1 MPPRAFW
8 TSIGLTMPSRY
19 PRCDRSMRRYGRG
32 VDAATN
38 VGLLADPARLKV
50 VAALAL
56 GAGTIEEVAQA
67 AGLSLKDVALA
78 ARRLARAGL
87 VHRDGHALALHTER
101 FGEAARAAAASAPA
115 VEPLS
120 VDPAE
125 DAVLRSFLRAGR
137 LVSIPAQHSKRR
149 VVLEHLVHVFEPGV
163 RYPEREVNA
172 LLAAWHPDVAALR
185 RYLVDEALLSR
196 EAGVY
201 WRSGG
206 YVEV

>member
-1 MPPRAFW
+1 MEAG
-8 TSIGLTMPSRY
+8 SI
-19 PRCDRSMRRYGRG
+19 
-32 VDAATN
+32 
-38 VGLLADPARLKV
+38 VGLLADPVRLKV

-56 GAGTIEEVAQA
+56 GATTIQDVADLS
-67 AGLSLKDVALA
+67 GLSLKEVALA

-87 VHRDGHALALHTER
+87 VHRDGHLLTLHAER
-101 FGEAARAAAASAPA
+101 FGEAARAAAATAPPAPQLSA
-115 VEPLS
+115 
-120 VDPAE
+120 DPGA
-125 DAVLRSFLRAGR
+125 DAVLRAFVRDGR
-137 LVSIPAQHSKRR
+137 LVSVPAQHSKRR

-196 EAGVY
+196 ESGVY

>member
-1 MPPRAFW
+1 
-8 TSIGLTMPSRY
+8 
-19 PRCDRSMRRYGRG
+19 
-32 VDAATN
+32 VDAGTI
-38 VGLLADPARLKV
+38 VGLLADPVRLRV

-56 GAGTIEEVAQA
+56 GAGTIEDVADA
-67 AGLSLKDVALA
+67 AGLSLKEVALA

-87 VHRDGHALALHTER
+87 VHRDGHALALRAEQ
-101 FGEAARAAAASAPA
+101 FGEAARAAAASAPP

-120 VDPAE
+120 ADPAE

-185 RYLVDEALLSR
+185 RYLVDEGLLTR
-196 EAGVY
+196 DAGLY

-206 YVEV
+206 YVDVGTEE